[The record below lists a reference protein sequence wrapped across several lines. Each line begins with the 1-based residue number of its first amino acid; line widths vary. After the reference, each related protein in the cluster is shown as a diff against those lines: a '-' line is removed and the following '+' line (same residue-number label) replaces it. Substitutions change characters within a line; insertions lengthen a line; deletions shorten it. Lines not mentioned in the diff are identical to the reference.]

1 MRIRSLSARLASI
14 PARLTAIVVLAGL
27 CSAMA
32 FGGPLVHNRL
42 VKSSPGDGDSLA
54 TSPAEIKLWF
64 SERPE
69 VAFTSATL
77 IRGTPDSARIGPL
90 KAATTDD
97 SLAVR
102 LAVPSVLTPGTYV
115 VAWRTASRD
124 GHAIRGRFNFIV
136 TP

>member
-1 MRIRSLSARLASI
+1 MRIRLFS
-14 PARLTAIVVLAGL
+14 ARLTAIPALAGL

-32 FGGPLVHNRL
+32 FGTPLVHNHL
-42 VKSSPGDGDSLA
+42 VKSSPSSGDTVA
-54 TSPAEIKLWF
+54 ASPAEIKLWF